1 MTEQTSRVISD
12 RGLRFIGGWEGF
24 EGRLYN
30 DPAGHCTIGF
40 GHLVHHGRCNGSEPA
55 QFKRGITRTQG
66 LALLRQ
72 DAKRFAVG
80 VEQLIEVRMSQHE
93 FDALVSFAFNIGLG
107 AFECST
113 LRGKL
118 NAGDRKSVPS
128 ELARWTNGGMAG
140 LVRRRRAEGVL
151 FKDGRYGTTVS
162 RTPTVLTANIEEST
176 EIEAQAFDELDRCK
190 ASPYTAGGPV
200 EGYWDDVVG
209 AEDPTD
215 RFWRIS
221 KVLADTHTTPRH
233 YDPPLFLYPC
243 VDLRP
248 EGHIESIYT
257 GDRYDPRALIAE
269 DLAVRARRIEAL
281 VESLAESELDARYPY
296 NCEHV
301 VPQSWFDYEEPMRGD
316 LHHLFTCEA
325 KCNSFRGNYAYTD
338 FADYREVIRDKCG
351 KREAEGFEPH
361 RSKGT
366 VSRAALYF
374 ILRYPA
380 RATGAFRLEQL
391 LAWHIAEPPD
401 AYEHH
406 RNEAIW
412 RLQGNRNPMI
422 DHPSWAIEIDFSA
435 GVG

>member
-1 MTEQTSRVISD
+1 MNEQIARAISD
-12 RGLRFIGGWEGF
+12 RGVRFIGGWEGF

-40 GHLVHHGRCNGSEPA
+40 GHLVHHGICNGSEPA

-80 VEQLIEVRMSQHE
+80 LERLINVRMAQHE
-93 FDALVSFAFNIGLG
+93 FDALVSFAFNVGLG
-107 AFECST
+107 AFEGST
-113 LRGKL
+113 LRKKL

-140 LVRRRRAEGVL
+140 LVRRRRAEGIL
-151 FKDGRYGTTVS
+151 FRDGRYGTARS
-162 RTPTVLTANIEEST
+162 RTPTTLNAGVEEST
-176 EIEAQAFDELDRCK
+176 EVEALAFEEL
-190 ASPYTAGGPV
+190 ASCELGQYAAGGPIA
-200 EGYWDDVVG
+200 GYWDAVVG
-209 AEDPTD
+209 AENPTD

-221 KVLADTHTTPRH
+221 KVLAETHTTPRP

-243 VDLRP
+243 VDLRA

-269 DLAVRARRIEAL
+269 GLAVRARRREL
-281 VESLAESELDARYPY
+281 VQESIAESELDARYPY

-338 FADYREVIRDKCG
+338 FHDYREVIRDKCG

-361 RSKGT
+361 RSKGA

-374 ILRYPA
+374 LLRYPA
-380 RATGAFRLEQL
+380 LATGVFRLETL
-391 LAWHIAEPPD
+391 LAWHTAGPPD

-406 RNEAIW
+406 RNEATW
-412 RLQGNRNPMI
+412 RLQGNCNPMI
-422 DHPSWAIEIDFSA
+422 DHPSWAMEIDFTA